1 MRLIPYYYSELQSN
15 MRVSMVEVS
24 FSVIKA
30 STIHKMW
37 ANSMESTLNPTSS
50 ENVFLA
56 ASPAKKGHSTSGI
69 ISEERIELPAL
80 MRVKQY

>member
-1 MRLIPYYYSELQSN
+1 MIKTITDKITKYAYALQSN

-50 ENVFLA
+50 ENVFWLRHRQRKVT
-56 ASPAKKGHSTSGI
+56 PLL
-69 ISEERIELPAL
+69 E
-80 MRVKQY
+80 